1 MREILI
7 FLGAIIAIV
16 ITSMFTAWLAYRLT
30 MVFTGEDEDLGWI
43 VIHSYIAAVCIA
55 AWLLA
60 DKF

>member
-7 FLGAIIAIV
+7 FLGAIIAIAIATIFSGWLSYQLTV
-16 ITSMFTAWLAYRLT
+16 IIS
-30 MVFTGEDEDLGWI
+30 GEDRDLGWI
-43 VIHSYIAAVCIA
+43 FINSYIAAVCIA